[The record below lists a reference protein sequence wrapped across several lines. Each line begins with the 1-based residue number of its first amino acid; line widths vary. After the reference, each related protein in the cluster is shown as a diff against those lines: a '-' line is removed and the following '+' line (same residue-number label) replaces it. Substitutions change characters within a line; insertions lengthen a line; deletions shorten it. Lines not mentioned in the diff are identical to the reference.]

1 MAFSNNTMKENND
14 GAQILLEAHS
24 LVTGDR
30 QKVYGHPSDDYLRV
44 VTIFESLTG
53 IKLSV
58 REALLFM
65 VSVKLSRLRNN
76 FEKDILHHDTLVDV
90 MGYMACINMV
100 QQKTTQEKENINV
113 I

>member
-1 MAFSNNTMKENND
+1 MEITNTAGSE
-14 GAQILLEAHS
+14 ILLEAHS

-30 QKVYGHPSDDYLRV
+30 QTVYGHPSDDYLRV
-44 VTIFESLTG
+44 IKIFESLTG
-53 IKLSV
+53 VKLQV

-76 FEKDILHHDTLVDV
+76 FEKDILHHDTLVDLV
-90 MGYMACINMV
+90 GYLACINMV
-100 QQKTTQEKENINV
+100 QEKTQNEKENINA